1 MELYSTSDCLRM
13 ETLSRAPKDL
23 TIWMSVAA
31 PFHQSDYWTDR
42 LLFKKG
48 ELANSTKEL
57 CVL

>member
-1 MELYSTSDCLRM
+1 M

-31 PFHQSDYWTDR
+31 PFRQSDYWTDR